1 MDKTDIVHALNQYV
15 EKLNIYTITN
25 RRVSLSKICHGWPNN
40 AVTHECA
47 HESLNIARVKLKTII
62 SLWNYRFYLIR
73 NIL

>member
-25 RRVSLSKICHGWPNN
+25 RRVSLSKICHGWPYN

-47 HESLNIARVKLKTII
+47 QRMSELQRSLVM
-62 SLWNYRFYLIR
+62 SH
-73 NIL
+73 